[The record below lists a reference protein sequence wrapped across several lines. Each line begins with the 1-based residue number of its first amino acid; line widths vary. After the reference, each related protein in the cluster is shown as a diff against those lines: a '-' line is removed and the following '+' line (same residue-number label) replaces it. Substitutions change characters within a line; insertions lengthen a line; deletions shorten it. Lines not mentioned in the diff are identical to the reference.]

1 MHTVTKSRKMSTQKN
16 KMLLMKNPQFLPNQA
31 DILPSE
37 FIHWT
42 DILTKFHNNWT
53 KIVDFLVIAFYFP
66 GWTFFWIWSQCGSH
80 FQVLF
85 HAAHCWSKKLIS
97 RNFCDKIYN
106 FIVSSMYFIVNF
118 TNFSG

>member
-1 MHTVTKSRKMSTQKN
+1 MRHLFVKSTLNRMIMHTVTKSRKMSTQKN

-66 GWTFFWIWSQCGSH
+66 GWTFFWIWSQCGPV
-80 FQVLF
+80 FGDF
-85 HAAHCWSKKLIS
+85 TEKE
-97 RNFCDKIYN
+97 F
-106 FIVSSMYFIVNF
+106 FITQTV
-118 TNFSG
+118 

>member
-1 MHTVTKSRKMSTQKN
+1 
-16 KMLLMKNPQFLPNQA
+16 MKNPQFLPNQA

-66 GWTFFWIWSQCGSH
+66 GWTFFWIWSQCESWLKASTTESASFDVWYETSLDKFYHG
-80 FQVLF
+80 FMQIF
-85 HAAHCWSKKLIS
+85 HLTE
-97 RNFCDKIYN
+97 
-106 FIVSSMYFIVNF
+106 YF
-118 TNFSG
+118 SYA